1 MVTIQSQNFG
11 VEIEMTGVSRGT
23 AASVIAN
30 YFGVGGIHFTGGT
43 YQTYEAKDSKG
54 RVWKCMRDGSIT
66 PRRRRGGAIVE
77 ADDTYRCEVVTPILQ
92 YEDITDLQEVIRAL
106 VKKGAMANSSCG
118 IHVHV
123 DGANHTPESLCR
135 LLNFATGRQDLFY
148 EALQIGS
155 RADHWCHKINP
166 ALFREMKKNGRASR
180 NDAERI
186 WYSVVNDGYDGGVD
200 SSHYNSTR
208 YHGINLHAYG
218 YGVHGVVLL
227 SAGNAHALNLPIGI
241 QTQLLLVAVVGCLVV
256 HTVRDGGGQPSLVV
270 LKGAAAPEYAH
281 VFHADLLEMCQLSVC
296 IIEAGDGSNGGCHK
310 IIVVHSDDSFP
321 RDKAPARMSAGKDD
335 FIRSG

>member
-1 MVTIQSQNFG
+1 MQKGFDHSRVILDGTLDAVHRDAG
-11 VEIEMTGVSRGT
+11 TGV
-23 AASVIAN
+23 
-30 YFGVGGIHFTGGT
+30 
-43 YQTYEAKDSKG
+43 
-54 RVWKCMRDGSIT
+54 
-66 PRRRRGGAIVE
+66 
-77 ADDTYRCEVVTPILQ
+77 
-92 YEDITDLQEVIRAL
+92 
-106 VKKGAMANSSCG
+106 
-118 IHVHV
+118 
-123 DGANHTPESLCR
+123 
-135 LLNFATGRQDLFY
+135 
-148 EALQIGS
+148 
-155 RADHWCHKINP
+155 
-166 ALFREMKKNGRASR
+166 
-180 NDAERI
+180 
-186 WYSVVNDGYDGGVD
+186 
-200 SSHYNSTR
+200 
-208 YHGINLHAYG
+208 YG